1 MSDNESK
8 RALVMLVDDN
18 DVDNF
23 VNEKVIEQHGFAENV
38 FVHTS
43 ARSGLEYLRNIANHH
58 SSASAKLIPDLIL
71 LDLGMPL
78 MDGFQFMEEYAKL
91 PEKIKKKSKIAIL
104 TCSVNPEE
112 KERISINKH
121 ICKWITKP
129 LTDTLLKELQETI
142 SAN

>member
-1 MSDNESK
+1 
-8 RALVMLVDDN
+8 MLVDDN

-23 VNEKVIEQHGFAENV
+23 VNEKVIEQHDFAENI

-43 ARSGLEYLRNIANHH
+43 ARSGLEYLRNVANHKAQ
-58 SSASAKLIPDLIL
+58 SGTLIPDLIL

-78 MDGFQFMEEYAKL
+78 MDGFQFMDEYSKL
-91 PEKIKKKSKIAIL
+91 SKKITNKSKIAVL
-104 TCSVNPEE
+104 SCSVNPED
-112 KERISINKH
+112 KARASNNKH

-129 LTDTLLKELQETI
+129 LTSKPLKELQEAI